1 MINRLYTVTATAT
14 AVVVA
19 PSVSEAEKL
28 FQSGFAEII
37 EDSKPKG
44 YVDDE
49 VRSEDGLPEDWTVD
63 CLPYGPRGNELT
75 IGEFL
80 DVLPPLVVRDTKT
93 VDMFA
98 ATLAAG
104 EKS

>member
-1 MINRLYTVTATAT
+1 MINRLYTVSATVT

-19 PSVSEAEKL
+19 PSVLEAEQL
-28 FQSGFAEII
+28 FRSGFGDII
-37 EDSKPKG
+37 GDNPVHG
-44 YVDDE
+44 YVEDE
-49 VRSEDGLPEDWTVD
+49 VRSENDLPEEWTVD

-98 ATLAAG
+98 ATPAAG
-104 EKS
+104 EKA

>member
-1 MINRLYTVTATAT
+1 MINRLYTVSATVT

-19 PSVSEAEKL
+19 PSVREAEQL
-28 FQSGFAEII
+28 FRSDFGDIIADNPVRGF
-37 EDSKPKG
+37 
-44 YVDDE
+44 VDDE
-49 VRSEDGLPEDWTVD
+49 IRSEDDLPEDWGVD
-63 CLPYGPRGNELT
+63 CLPYGPHGNTLT

-98 ATLAAG
+98 ATPAAG
-104 EKS
+104 EPT

>member
-1 MINRLYTVTATAT
+1 MISRLYTVSATVT

-28 FQSGFAEII
+28 FQAGFAEII
-37 EDSKPKG
+37 ADSQPKG

-49 VRSEDGLPEDWTVD
+49 VLSEDDLPGDWTVD

-80 DVLPPLVVRDTKT
+80 DVLAPLVVRDTKT
-93 VDMFA
+93 LDMFA
-98 ATLAAG
+98 APA
-104 EKS
+104 EKASAP